1 MTVPARREAAGGGGR
16 RREAAGGGG
25 RRREAAACHCE
36 RLAHATDPE
45 EVRGLRDRKDHEAD
59 DRGECERGDPLV
71 QLVAQAPGRLWRW
84 RRALR
89 SQQWRGGPEHTRAMG
104 GSAQQGS
111 CQEQLG
117 AVRGIWV

>member
-1 MTVPARREAAGGGGR
+1 MGLGLEFACDDCACTEGGDGR
-16 RREAAGGGG
+16 RRK
-25 RRREAAACHCE
+25 AAACHCE

-104 GSAQQGS
+104 GPLSRDRAKS
-111 CQEQLG
+111 S
-117 AVRGIWV
+117 